1 MLCDLGEFRRPASD
15 NLDVNRFQLGFMEVG
30 KTHNFFLKLKI
41 VKKNISGEPA

>member
-30 KTHNFFLKLKI
+30 KTQNFFFETENFKEKHFW
-41 VKKNISGEPA
+41 